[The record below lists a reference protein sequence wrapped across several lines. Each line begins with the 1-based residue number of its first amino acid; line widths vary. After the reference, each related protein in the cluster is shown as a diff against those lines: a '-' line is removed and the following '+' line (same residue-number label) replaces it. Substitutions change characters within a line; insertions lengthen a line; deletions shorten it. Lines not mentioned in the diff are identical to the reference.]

1 MPKSKNQIE
10 DTNRTKEQLIE
21 ELREAR
27 QRAAELE
34 RLQTEHDQ
42 YRNLFEVLAN
52 SSTIGIYIV
61 QDGKFRYANSMFQE
75 LVGYSES
82 ELEGMYSLSLV
93 HPEDRDMVK
102 KHAVEMLKG
111 ECFLPYEFR
120 YIAKSGEIKSVMEA
134 IASIRYQGRQASLG
148 SFMDITERKRAE
160 DKYRQLVE
168 YIHDGYA
175 VVQGK
180 KIAFANAIFS
190 EILGYKP
197 GQEIGLPL
205 TRFIQPDVRDEYM
218 VRYNRVL
225 RGEESAPDRIELTAV
240 KADGTTILLEVTGT
254 VIQYE
259 GKPAAAFI
267 VRDITER
274 KKAKERRKA
283 AIKMASD
290 MIENM
295 AAGVS
300 IHDMEGRII
309 EVNRAATEMLGYTK
323 EELIGRTPLE
333 AVKGKG
339 EQVKALK
346 AIIKLFSGEPVHD
359 IEYQVINKN
368 GNEFPALV
376 DVSVLKDP
384 AGNPL
389 STIVVFEDITQHK
402 LMAKQLDEREL
413 AILRMIANGSKT
425 REIAARFSLSE
436 TTIKRD
442 VRVIVQKFGVHNRSE
457 AVAEAYKRQLI

>member
-1 MPKSKNQIE
+1 MLKSKNQIE
-10 DTNRTKEQLIE
+10 DTNKTKEQLIE
-21 ELREAR
+21 ELGEAR
-27 QRAAELE
+27 HRVAELE

-42 YRNLFEVLAN
+42 YGKLFEVLAN

-61 QDGKFRYANSMFQE
+61 QDGKCRYVNSMFQQ

-82 ELEGMYSLSLV
+82 ELEGMYSISLV

-102 KHAVEMLKG
+102 KNAVKMLKG
-111 ECFLPYEFR
+111 ERFLPYEFR
-120 YIAKSGEIKSVMEA
+120 YITKSGETKSVMEA
-134 IASIRYQGRQASLG
+134 IASIHYQGRQASLG
-148 SFMDITERKRAE
+148 SFMDITERKQAE

-180 KIAFANAIFS
+180 KIAFTNVRFS
-190 EILGYKP
+190 EIFGYKP
-197 GQEIGLPL
+197 GQGIGLPL
-205 TRFIQPDVRDEYM
+205 TRFVGPDVRDEYM
-218 VRYNRVL
+218 VKFNRIL
-225 RGEESAPDRIELTAV
+225 RGEESAPDRIESTAV
-240 KADGTTILLEVTGT
+240 KADGTTIIVEVTGT

-259 GKPAAAFI
+259 GKPAVSFI
-267 VRDITER
+267 IRDITER
-274 KKAKERRKA
+274 KQAKERRKA

-295 AAGVS
+295 PAGVS
-300 IHDMEGRII
+300 IHDMEGRVID
-309 EVNRAATEMLGYTK
+309 VNRAATEMLGYTK

-346 AIIKLFSGEPVHD
+346 AIVKLFSGEPVRG
-359 IEYQVINKN
+359 IEYQVMNKN

-376 DVSVLKDP
+376 DISVLKDP

-389 STIVVFEDITQHK
+389 STIVVFEDITQRK
-402 LMAKQLDEREL
+402 QMEKQLDEREL

-425 REIAARFSLSE
+425 REIATRFSLSE

-442 VRVIVQKFGVHNRSE
+442 VRIIIQKFGVHNRSE